1 MKLSDEQKGIIAER
15 LSEGASIADIQSL
28 ITNEFEIVAT
38 YMETRFLIDDLNLE
52 LQDQEKAS
60 ADLNAPSNTGSNS
73 ASGSGGILDQSGSE
87 TKQAGASV
95 GAVTVDIDSIRR
107 PGTAL
112 SGSVTFSDGV
122 SAKWYV
128 DPMGRLGLDPDQPGY
143 QPSQEDIEAFQM
155 ELQAKMQG
163 PAGM

>member
-1 MKLSDEQKGIIAER
+1 MNLSDEQKGIIAER
-15 LSEGASIADIQSL
+15 LSDGASIADIQSL

-60 ADLNAPSNTGSNS
+60 ADLNAPSNTSSNS

-95 GAVTVDIDSIRR
+95 GTVTVDIDSIKR

>member
-1 MKLSDEQKGIIAER
+1 MNLSDEQTSIIAEH
-15 LSEGASIADIQSL
+15 LNDGASIADIQSL
-28 ITNEFEIVAT
+28 ITNEFDVAAT

-52 LQDQEKAS
+52 LQDQERVS
-60 ADLNAPSNTGSNS
+60 ADLSTPTNSS
-73 ASGSGGILDQSGSE
+73 ASSSSGIGEILDQSGAK
-87 TKQAGASV
+87 TKQAAAS
-95 GAVTVDIDSIRR
+95 GGGVTVDIDSIKR

-128 DPMGRLGLDPDQPGY
+128 DPMGRLGLDPDQPDY
-143 QPSQEDIEAFQM
+143 QPSQEDIETFQM

-163 PAGM
+163 PAGI

>member
-1 MKLSDEQKGIIAER
+1 MNLSDEQKSVIAQR
-15 LSEGASIADIQSL
+15 LNDGASIADIQSL
-28 ITNEFEIVAT
+28 ITNEFEVAAT

-52 LQDQEKAS
+52 LQDQEKVS
-60 ADLNAPSNTGSNS
+60 TDLNAPTNSGASSAGS
-73 ASGSGGILDQSGSE
+73 SGGILDQSGTE
-87 TKQAGASV
+87 TNQTAAHG
-95 GAVTVDIDSIRR
+95 GGVTVDIDSIKR

-128 DPMGRLGLDPDQPGY
+128 DPAGRLGLDPDQPDY
-143 QPSQEDIEAFQM
+143 KPSQEDIENFQT

>member
-1 MKLSDEQKGIIAER
+1 MNLSDEQKSIIAER
-15 LSEGASIADIQSL
+15 LNDGASIADIQSL
-28 ITNEFEIVAT
+28 ITNEFDVAAT

-52 LQDQEKAS
+52 LQDQERVS
-60 ADLNAPSNTGSNS
+60 ADLSTPTNSS
-73 ASGSGGILDQSGSE
+73 ASSSGGSGEILDQSGAK
-87 TKQAGASV
+87 TKQAAAS
-95 GAVTVDIDSIRR
+95 GGGVTVEIDSIKR

-128 DPMGRLGLDPDQPGY
+128 DPMGRLGLDPNQPNY
-143 QPSQEDIEAFQM
+143 QPSQEDIETFQM

>member
-1 MKLSDEQKGIIAER
+1 MNLSDEQTSIIAEH
-15 LSEGASIADIQSL
+15 LNDGASIADIQSL
-28 ITNEFEIVAT
+28 ITNEFDVAAT

-52 LQDQEKAS
+52 LQDQERVS
-60 ADLNAPSNTGSNS
+60 ADLSTPTSPS
-73 ASGSGGILDQSGSE
+73 ASSSGGSGKILDQSGAK
-87 TKQAGASV
+87 TKQAAAS
-95 GAVTVDIDSIRR
+95 GGGVTVDIDSIKR

-128 DPMGRLGLDPDQPGY
+128 DPMGRLGLDPDQPDY
-143 QPSQEDIEAFQM
+143 QPSQEDIETFQM

>member
-1 MKLSDEQKGIIAER
+1 MNLSDEQKSIIAER
-15 LSEGASIADIQSL
+15 LNDGASIADIQSL
-28 ITNEFEIVAT
+28 ITNEFDVAAT

-52 LQDQEKAS
+52 LQDQERVS
-60 ADLNAPSNTGSNS
+60 ADLSTPTNS
-73 ASGSGGILDQSGSE
+73 STSSSGGSGEILDQSGAK
-87 TKQAGASV
+87 TKQAAAS
-95 GAVTVDIDSIRR
+95 GGGVTVDIDSIKR

-128 DPMGRLGLDPDQPGY
+128 DPMGRLGLDPDQPDY
-143 QPSQEDIEAFQM
+143 QPSQEDIETFQM

>member
-1 MKLSDEQKGIIAER
+1 MNLSDEQKSIIAER
-15 LSEGASIADIQSL
+15 LNDGASIADIQSL
-28 ITNEFEIVAT
+28 ITNEFDVAAT

-52 LQDQEKAS
+52 LQDQERVS
-60 ADLNAPSNTGSNS
+60 ADLSPPTNSS
-73 ASGSGGILDQSGSE
+73 ASSSGGSGGILDQSGAK
-87 TKQAGASV
+87 TKQAAASE
-95 GAVTVDIDSIRR
+95 GGVTVDIDSIKR

-128 DPMGRLGLDPDQPGY
+128 DPMGRLGLDPDQPDY
-143 QPSQEDIEAFQM
+143 QPSQEDIETFQM

-163 PAGM
+163 PAGI

>member
-1 MKLSDEQKGIIAER
+1 MNLSDEQKGIIAER
-15 LSEGASIADIQSL
+15 LSDGASIADIQSL
-28 ITNEFEIVAT
+28 ITNEFEVAAT
-38 YMETRFLIDDLNLE
+38 YMETRFLIDDLNLD
-52 LQDQEKAS
+52 LQDQERVS
-60 ADLNAPSNTGSNS
+60 ADLNAPSNASPRSNG
-73 ASGSGGILDQSGSE
+73 GSGGILDQSGAE
-87 TKQAGASV
+87 TKQAGAPD
-95 GAVTVDIDSIRR
+95 GVTVEIDSIKR

-128 DPMGRLGLDPDQPGY
+128 DPMGRLGLDPDQPDY
-143 QPSQEDIEAFQM
+143 QPSQEDIETFQM

>member
-1 MKLSDEQKGIIAER
+1 MNLSDEQKSIIAER
-15 LSEGASIADIQSL
+15 LNDGASIADIQSL
-28 ITNEFEIVAT
+28 ITNEFDVAAT

-52 LQDQEKAS
+52 LQDQERVS
-60 ADLNAPSNTGSNS
+60 ADLSPPTNSS
-73 ASGSGGILDQSGSE
+73 ASSSGGSGGILDQSGAK
-87 TKQAGASV
+87 TKQAAAS
-95 GAVTVDIDSIRR
+95 GGGVTVDIDSIKR

-128 DPMGRLGLDPDQPGY
+128 DPMGRLGLDPDQPNY
-143 QPSQEDIEAFQM
+143 QPSQEDIETFQM

-163 PAGM
+163 PAGI